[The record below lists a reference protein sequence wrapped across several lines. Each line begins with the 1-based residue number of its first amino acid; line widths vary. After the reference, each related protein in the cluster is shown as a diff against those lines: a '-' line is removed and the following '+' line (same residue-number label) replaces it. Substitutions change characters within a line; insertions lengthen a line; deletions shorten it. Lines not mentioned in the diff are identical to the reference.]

1 MPFVKVVTN
10 LARNQ
15 LPAKFLPNV
24 CHKLADVLEKDPS
37 KINWILETD
46 KQMSIVRKIFVV
58 AILLHHDLHGELA

>member
-15 LPAKFLPNV
+15 LPAKFLPNF
-24 CHKLADVLEKDPS
+24 CHKLAEVLDKDPN

-46 KQMSIVRKIFVV
+46 KLMSIVSV
-58 AILLHHDLHGELA
+58 L

>member
-15 LPAKFLPNV
+15 LPAKFLPNF
-24 CHKLADVLEKDPS
+24 CQKLAQVLDKDPN

-46 KQMSIVRKIFVV
+46 KCMSLVTNISEKC
-58 AILLHHDLHGELA
+58 

>member
-24 CHKLADVLEKDPS
+24 CHKLAEVLDKDPN

-46 KQMSIVRKIFVV
+46 KLMSIVSV
-58 AILLHHDLHGELA
+58 L

>member
-15 LPAKFLPNV
+15 LPAKFLPNF
-24 CHKLADVLEKDPS
+24 CFKLAEVLDKDPN

-46 KQMSIVRKIFVV
+46 KLMSIVRRPI
-58 AILLHHDLHGELA
+58 A